1 MVVALLAVVAVA
13 GCTEQ
18 TDLPGGD
25 VPSSSN
31 GATIA
36 PKGTASPE
44 LEGSAQ
50 ASTSPG
56 SEQSGTAS
64 AAASGGSPAAEG
76 LVAVDVCSAVPVDV
90 AEAAALAPVTGCRE
104 VDPAGPGRGATVEL
118 AGADG
123 PGRQTAG
130 RSLTVRTLAEGG
142 TLLQRLREGSPS
154 PRDVPGLGEEAL
166 AVPPAGGRET
176 LVASRGGSVVV
187 VEHYA
192 SDPTAPTPG
201 APALADV
208 ARAVLDA
215 AGSPDGGQAAP
226 R

>member
-1 MVVALLAVVAVA
+1 MVALLAVVAAA

-25 VPSSSN
+25 VPSSSS

-50 ASTSPG
+50 ASTSRGPAQG
-56 SEQSGTAS
+56 GTAS
-64 AAASGGSPAAEG
+64 ATPSGATAAAGD
-76 LVAVDVCSAVPVDV
+76 LVAVDVCAAVPVAV

-104 VDPAGPGRGATVEL
+104 VDPPGPGRGATVEL
-118 AGADG
+118 AGPDG
-123 PGRQTAG
+123 PGRGTAG
-130 RSLTVRTLAEGG
+130 RSLTVRTLADGG
-142 TLLQRLREGSPS
+142 TLLQRLREGSPPPS
-154 PRDVPGLGEEAL
+154 DVPGLGDEAL

-176 LVASRGGSVVV
+176 LVAARDGSAVV

-192 SDPTAPTPG
+192 SDPSAPPPG
-201 APALADV
+201 AQALADV

-215 AGSPDGGQAAP
+215 AA
-226 R
+226 